1 MPTTFDPGY
10 DRAPYQDLVDQAP
23 GATVYPFSAFRFE
36 WGPIFHRGRLDGS
49 ARVLCIGQDPAQ
61 QEAVARRILIGTA
74 GHRAQGFLAKLGF
87 DASYVLIN
95 TFLYSVYGQTG
106 GNQHIND
113 PGITAYRNKWLAA
126 IIQSGSIEAVVAF
139 GTLADTA
146 WTKFLADP
154 TGATARSI
162 PFQHVP
168 HPTSADGHGGT
179 AAAIA
184 AAKKALLMKWNA
196 AIQALRPAIH
206 HPDHNTVFVPYGDDF
221 APADLV
227 PIPRFDLPAGLP
239 VWMCGDDGWAAR
251 TGTTAAEKRKTITI
265 QVSEGVIP

>member
-10 DRAPYQDLVDQAP
+10 DRAPFQDLVDQAP
-23 GATVYPFSAFRFE
+23 DSTIYPFKSFRFE

-61 QEAVARRILIGTA
+61 HESIARRILTGTA
-74 GHRAQGFLAKLGF
+74 GHRVQGFLAKLGF
-87 DASYVLIN
+87 DRSYVLVN
-95 TFLYSVYGQTG
+95 TFLYSVYGQQG
-106 GNQHIND
+106 GNQHIKD

-126 IIQSGSIEAVVAF
+126 IVGTGTIEAVVAF

-154 TGATARSI
+154 AGATAGNI

-168 HPTSADGHGGT
+168 HPTSAEGHGGT
-179 AAAIA
+179 AAEIA
-184 AAKKALLMKWNA
+184 AARKALLIKWNA

-206 HPDHNTVFVPYGDDF
+206 HPDHNAPFVPYGDDF
-221 APADLV
+221 ASADLV
-227 PIPRFDLPAGLP
+227 PIPRFDLPGGMPA
-239 VWMCGDDGWAAR
+239 WMCGDDGWAAR
-251 TGTTAAEKRKTITI
+251 TGATPADKRRTITVKVP
-265 QVSEGVIP
+265 QGVIP